1 MNELKNEL
9 MNVNPLSATF
19 GEAEG
24 GVRTAMIP
32 DEKLAEMLVDTD
44 GSTARAEKFVEE
56 LVQDGQMLTREAADK
71 MAEGYREAARNIL
84 PGQTL
89 MVDSMGSLIS
99 HEQAAQ
105 IVQDGRFIPPAKT
118 LKQKRAE
125 KAAKKRQAKYMRS
138 QYRREMGML

>member
-1 MNELKNEL
+1 MNELQKEL
-9 MNVNPLSATF
+9 MNVSPLSATF

-32 DEKLAEMLVDTD
+32 DEKLAELFVDTD
-44 GSTARAEKFVEE
+44 GSTDHAEHFVEE
-56 LVQDGQMLTREAADK
+56 LIQDGQMLTREAADK
-71 MAEGYREAARNIL
+71 MAEGYREAARNTL

-89 MVDSMGSLIS
+89 MVDSMGGLIS

>member
-9 MNVNPLSATF
+9 MNVNPLS
-19 GEAEG
+19 EAVC

-71 MAEGYREAARNIL
+71 MAEGYREAARNTL

-118 LKQKRAE
+118 HKQRRAE
-125 KAAKKRQAKYMRS
+125 KAAKKRQAKYMRMEHL
-138 QYRREMGML
+138 RDANRP

>member
-9 MNVNPLSATF
+9 MNVNPLS
-19 GEAEG
+19 EAEG

-32 DEKLAEMLVDTD
+32 DEKLAELFVDTD
-44 GSTARAEKFVEE
+44 GSTDRAEHFVEE
-56 LVQDGQMLTREAADK
+56 LIQDGRMLTHEAADK
-71 MAEGYREAARNIL
+71 MAEGYREAARNTL

>member
-9 MNVNPLSATF
+9 MNVKPLSEAIAA
-19 GEAEG
+19 AEG

-44 GSTARAEKFVEE
+44 GSTGRAEKFVEE
-56 LVQDGQMLTREAADK
+56 LVQDGRMLTREAADK
-71 MAEGYREAARNIL
+71 MVEDYREAARNTP
-84 PGQTL
+84 PGQMV

-105 IVQDGRFIPPAKT
+105 IAQHGRFIPPAKT
-118 LKQKRAE
+118 HKQRRAE
-125 KAAKKRQAKYMRS
+125 KAAKKREAKYKRS
-138 QYRREMGML
+138 QLYREMGRP